1 MDKISMIDNI
11 IYLDTHR
18 IITER
23 RLTMSEDVFG
33 DHFPLFPVLPGVL
46 LLEMISQSLTL
57 FLESFQFPNFFELNF
72 EKVKFQNYAR
82 PGDCLTA
89 EIVLKKETIKEYTFS
104 ADIKTDTKLIA
115 KIKKIKIIKKGY

>member
-1 MDKISMIDNI
+1 MDKIGMIDNI

-57 FLESFQFPNFFELNF
+57 FLESFQFPNFFGSLST
-72 EKVKFQNYAR
+72 VV
-82 PGDCLTA
+82 G
-89 EIVLKKETIKEYTFS
+89 
-104 ADIKTDTKLIA
+104 
-115 KIKKIKIIKKGY
+115 